1 MTVEVMKNQTRKK
14 NSALH
19 RHAKDTSVAPI
30 KIQVPDSYPEHQAQ

>member
-1 MTVEVMKNQTRKK
+1 MTVEVMKNQTKK

-19 RHAKDTSVAPI
+19 RHAKDTSVARI